1 MAQYPMQ
8 SWELPEVP
16 EGQTVDAGT
25 VQLALLMDI
34 RRLLLDI
41 NTELQR
47 ANAKADAVVE
57 AGQQRRDKFRR
68 KWFGG

>member
-1 MAQYPMQ
+1 MAQYPMHN
-8 SWELPEVP
+8 WELPEAP

-34 RRLLLDI
+34 RRLLYDI

-57 AGQQRRDKFRR
+57 AGQQRREKFRH